1 MKWKPIDNNSQT
13 VWERIVNESVAS
25 TLKRIGASIV
35 NEMALSLKTFRQRVD
50 GLRFQ
55 LIENWCLLK
64 YCQLYSQNNVNIDHW
79 GSEFLACAKNI
90 RDFEIKGGI
99 NKQKTINKMFISD
112 YDYNQSRKILP
123 IIQDKFDI
131 EKIHDNTQ
139 RAAVATEFSNS
150 INSLITFLCDTSI
163 SNIKYMKT
171 TFNMDILS
179 LTKSEVKQHEK
190 KTWKST
196 LHPKRQVV

>member
-35 NEMALSLKTFRQRVD
+35 NEMALPLKTFRQRVD

-79 GSEFLACAKNI
+79 GSEFLACTKHI
-90 RDFEIKGGI
+90 RNFEIKGGI

-112 YDYNQSRKILP
+112 YDYNQTRKILP

-163 SNIKYMKT
+163 SNTKYMKT

-179 LTKSEVKQHEK
+179 PTKSD
-190 KTWKST
+190 T
-196 LHPKRQVV
+196 P